1 MRFKEIFVRP
11 YMAIK
16 ITNKK
21 VVDFYQ
27 ANPNISVDHVNLLLV
42 DMMEKMVHDSINS
55 SMVSQLLERL
65 KNVESEVLS
74 TKESVTKLQPD
85 MLMNFSLKLIEMKK
99 EYMEDIRT
107 ILTTNVTEKIAPVM
121 KEYINHLIDKTAL
134 LFQDIPKSQDAL
146 SIKLQDSIRDLQK
159 SILEESKKVS
169 TGHTLQEFMF
179 SIEQKFNST
188 QLLLTSSSE
197 KMDYGL
203 KEIKLTQDHQH
214 SAMKELS
221 SMNQQ
226 SVQDLLR
233 KMDNSSSKGKVSES
247 VLFHILQTMY
257 PSAEL
262 NFVGTTKETG
272 DFMLERINKPK
283 LLIENKNWETNIPKD
298 EVEKFMRDTAIQ
310 NCCGLFLSQH
320 TGISHK
326 ENYEINV
333 QNGNVLI
340 YVHHVNNDFD
350 KIKMAIDIIDHFK
363 EQLDSLESD
372 VEVDTIPKD
381 VLKKINEEYNLFI
394 SRKTELQKYV
404 KDFSTKMCKQIED
417 IHIPS
422 LNLYLSTR
430 YTSVNNYIICD
441 CGKECKNK
449 QAYSAHKRG
458 CTK

>member
-1 MRFKEIFVRP
+1 MS
-11 YMAIK
+11 IK
-16 ITNKK
+16 LTNKK

-55 SMVSQLLERL
+55 SIVSQLLDRL
-65 KNVESEVLS
+65 QHVESEIKI
-74 TKESVTKLQPD
+74 TRESVTKLQPD
-85 MLMNFSLKLIEMKK
+85 MLMSFSVKLMEMKK
-99 EYMEDIRT
+99 EYMEDIRS

-121 KEYINHLIDKTAL
+121 KEYVSHLMDKTAL

-146 SIKLQDSIRDLQK
+146 SIKLQDSIRDIQK
-159 SILEESKKVS
+159 CIVDESKKVS
-169 TGHTLQEFMF
+169 TGQTLQEFMF
-179 SIEQKFNST
+179 SIEQKFNTT
-188 QLLLTSSSE
+188 QLLLNSSYE

-203 KEIKLTQDHQH
+203 KEIKLTQEHQH

-233 KMDNSSSKGKVSES
+233 KMDNSCSKGKVSETM
-247 VLFHILQTMY
+247 LFHILQTMF

-262 NFVGTTKETG
+262 DFVGTTKETG
-272 DFMLERINKPK
+272 DFILERTDKPK
-283 LLIENKNWETNIPKD
+283 LLIENKNWEKNVSKD
-298 EVEKFMRDTAIQ
+298 EVEKFMRDTSIQ

-326 ENYEINV
+326 ENFEINV
-333 QNGNVLI
+333 QNGNVLM
-340 YVHHVNNDFD
+340 YVHHVNNDFE
-350 KIKMAIDIIDHFK
+350 KIKIAIDIIDHFK
-363 EQLDSLESD
+363 EQLDSLDKD

-381 VLKKINEEYNLFI
+381 ILKKINDEYNAFI
-394 SRKTELQKYV
+394 SKKSEMQKYV
-404 KDFSTKMCKQIED
+404 KDFTTKMCKQIDD
-417 IHIPS
+417 ITIPS
-422 LNLYLSTR
+422 LSLYLSTK
-430 YTSVNNYIICD
+430 YTSVNNYIICE

-458 CTK
+458 CTALQKNEV

>member
-1 MRFKEIFVRP
+1 ME
-11 YMAIK
+11 IK

-42 DMMEKMVHDSINS
+42 DMMEKMVHDSINT

-65 KNVESEVLS
+65 KNVESEVVA
-74 TKESVTKLQPD
+74 TKDSITKLQPD
-85 MLMNFSLKLIEMKK
+85 MLMNFSMKLVEMKK

-107 ILTTNVTEKIAPVM
+107 ILSTNVTEKIAPVM

-169 TGHTLQEFMF
+169 TGNTLQEFMF
-179 SIEQKFNST
+179 SIEQKFSST
-188 QLLLTSSSE
+188 QLLLNSSYE

-272 DFMLERINKPK
+272 DFILERINKPK
-283 LLIENKNWETNIPKD
+283 LLIENKNWETTIPKD
-298 EVEKFMRDTAIQ
+298 EVEKFMRDTSIQ

-340 YVHHVNNDFD
+340 YVHHVNNDFE
-350 KIKMAIDIIDHFK
+350 KIKIAIDIIDHFK
-363 EQLDSLESD
+363 EQLDALESD

-394 SRKTELQKYV
+394 SKKTEMQKYV
-404 KDFSTKMCKQIED
+404 KDFTVKMCKQIED
-417 IHIPS
+417 INIPS
-422 LNLYLSTR
+422 LHLYLSTR
-430 YTSVNNYIICD
+430 YTSVNNYIICE

-458 CTK
+458 CAK

>member
-1 MRFKEIFVRP
+1 MS
-11 YMAIK
+11 IK

-21 VVDFYQ
+21 VVDFYN

-55 SMVSQLLERL
+55 SVVTQLLDRL
-65 KNVESEVLS
+65 KNVESEVIS
-74 TKESVTKLQPD
+74 TKETITKLQPD
-85 MLMNFSLKLIEMKK
+85 MLVNFSMKLIEMKK
-99 EYMEDIRT
+99 EYIEDIRT
-107 ILTTNVTEKIAPVM
+107 ILTSNVTEKIAPVM

-159 SILEESKKVS
+159 SIVDESKKVS
-169 TGHTLQEFMF
+169 SGQTLQEFMF

-188 QLLLTSSSE
+188 QLLLNSSYE

-203 KEIKLTQDHQH
+203 KEIKLTQEHQH

-233 KMDNSSSKGKVSES
+233 KMDNSCSKGKVSES
-247 VLFHILQTMY
+247 MLFHILQTMY

-272 DFMLERINKPK
+272 DFMLERTNKPK
-283 LLIENKNWETNIPKD
+283 LLIENKNWETNVSKD
-298 EVEKFMRDTAIQ
+298 EVEKFMRDTSIQ

-340 YVHHVNNDFD
+340 YVHNVNNDFE
-350 KIKMAIDIIDHFK
+350 KIKIAIDIIDHFK
-363 EQLDSLESD
+363 EQLDSLEQD
-372 VEVDTIPKD
+372 VEVDVIPKD
-381 VLKKINEEYNLFI
+381 VLKKINEEYKNFI
-394 SRKTELQKYV
+394 SKKTELQKYV
-404 KDFSTKMCKQIED
+404 KDVTTKMCKQIDE
-417 IHIPS
+417 INVPS

-430 YTSVNNYIICD
+430 YTSVNNYIICE

>member
-1 MRFKEIFVRP
+1 METI
-11 YMAIK
+11 YMEIK

-42 DMMEKMVHDSINS
+42 DMMEKMVHDSINT

-65 KNVESEVLS
+65 KNVESEVVA
-74 TKESVTKLQPD
+74 TKDSITKLQPD
-85 MLMNFSLKLIEMKK
+85 MLMNFSMKLVEMKK

-107 ILTTNVTEKIAPVM
+107 ILSTNVTEKIAPVM

-169 TGHTLQEFMF
+169 TGNTLQEFMF
-179 SIEQKFNST
+179 SIEQKFSST
-188 QLLLTSSSE
+188 QLLLNSSYE

-272 DFMLERINKPK
+272 DFILERINKPK
-283 LLIENKNWETNIPKD
+283 LLIENKNWETTIPKD
-298 EVEKFMRDTAIQ
+298 EVEKFMRDTSIQ

-340 YVHHVNNDFD
+340 YVHHVNNDFE
-350 KIKMAIDIIDHFK
+350 KIKIAIDIIDHFK
-363 EQLDSLESD
+363 EQLDALESD

-394 SRKTELQKYV
+394 SKKTEMQKYV
-404 KDFSTKMCKQIED
+404 KDFTVKMCKQIED
-417 IHIPS
+417 INIPS
-422 LNLYLSTR
+422 LHLYLSTR
-430 YTSVNNYIICD
+430 YTSVNNYIICE

-458 CTK
+458 CAK

>member
-1 MRFKEIFVRP
+1 MS
-11 YMAIK
+11 IK
-16 ITNKK
+16 LTNKK

-42 DMMEKMVHDSINS
+42 DMMEKMVHDSINTS
-55 SMVSQLLERL
+55 IVSQLLERL
-65 KNVESEVLS
+65 QHVETEIK
-74 TKESVTKLQPD
+74 TTRESVSKLQPD
-85 MLMNFSLKLIEMKK
+85 MMLSFSMKLMEMKK
-99 EYMEDIRT
+99 EYMEDIRG

-121 KEYINHLIDKTAL
+121 KEYINHLIDKIAL

-146 SIKLQDSIRDLQK
+146 SIKLQDSIRDIQRC
-159 SILEESKKVS
+159 IVEESKKVS
-169 TGHTLQEFMF
+169 TGQTLQEFMF

-188 QLLLTSSSE
+188 QLLLNSSYE

-203 KEIKLTQDHQH
+203 KEIKMTQEHQH
-214 SAMKELS
+214 TSMKELS

-233 KMDNSSSKGKVSES
+233 KMDNSCSKGKVSES
-247 VLFHILQTMY
+247 MLFHILQSMY

-262 NFVGTTKETG
+262 DFVGTTKETG
-272 DFMLERINKPK
+272 DFILERTNKPK
-283 LLIENKNWETNIPKD
+283 LLIENKNWETNVSRD
-298 EVEKFMRDTAIQ
+298 EVEKFMRDTSIQ

-333 QNGNVLI
+333 QNGNVLM
-340 YVHHVNNDFD
+340 YVHHVNNDFE
-350 KIKMAIDIIDHFK
+350 KIKIAIDIIDHFK
-363 EQLDSLESD
+363 EQLDSLEND

-381 VLKKINEEYNLFI
+381 VLKKINDEYKQFI
-394 SRKTELQKYV
+394 SKKSEAQKYV
-404 KDFSTKMCKQIED
+404 KDFTTKMCKHIDEIQ
-417 IHIPS
+417 IPS
-422 LNLYLSTR
+422 LALYLSTR
-430 YTSVNNYIICD
+430 YTSVNNYIICE

-458 CTK
+458 CNFMPTNEVF

>member
-1 MRFKEIFVRP
+1 ME
-11 YMAIK
+11 IK

-42 DMMEKMVHDSINS
+42 DMMKKMVHDSINT

-65 KNVESEVLS
+65 KNVESEVVA
-74 TKESVTKLQPD
+74 TKESITKLQPD
-85 MLMNFSLKLIEMKK
+85 MLMNFSMKLVEMKK

-107 ILTTNVTEKIAPVM
+107 ILSTNVTEKIAPVM

-159 SILEESKKVS
+159 SILEESKKVA
-169 TGHTLQEFMF
+169 TGNTLQEFMF

-188 QLLLTSSSE
+188 QLLLNSSYE

-272 DFMLERINKPK
+272 DFILERINKPK
-283 LLIENKNWETNIPKD
+283 LLIENKNWETTIPKD
-298 EVEKFMRDTAIQ
+298 EVEKFMRDTSIQ

-340 YVHHVNNDFD
+340 YVHHVNNDFE
-350 KIKMAIDIIDHFK
+350 KIKIAIDIIDHFK
-363 EQLDSLESD
+363 EQLDALESD

-394 SRKTELQKYV
+394 SKKTEMQKYV
-404 KDFSTKMCKQIED
+404 KDFTVKMCKQIED
-417 IHIPS
+417 INIPS
-422 LNLYLSTR
+422 LHLYLSTR
-430 YTSVNNYIICD
+430 YTSVNNYIICE

>member
-1 MRFKEIFVRP
+1 
-11 YMAIK
+11 MAIK
-16 ITNKK
+16 LTNKK
-21 VVDFYQ
+21 VVDFYH

-55 SMVSQLLERL
+55 SIVSQLLERL
-65 KNVESEVLS
+65 QNVESEIK
-74 TKESVTKLQPD
+74 TTRESVTKMQPD
-85 MLMNFSLKLIEMKK
+85 MLLSFSVKLMEMKK
-99 EYMEDIRT
+99 EYMEDIRS

-121 KEYINHLIDKTAL
+121 KEYVSHLMDKTAL

-146 SIKLQDSIRDLQK
+146 SIKLQDSIRDIQK
-159 SILEESKKVS
+159 CIVDESKKVS
-169 TGHTLQEFMF
+169 TGQTLQEFMF
-179 SIEQKFNST
+179 SIEQKFNTT
-188 QLLLTSSSE
+188 QLLLNSSYE

-233 KMDNSSSKGKVSES
+233 KMDNSCSKGKVSENM
-247 VLFHILQTMY
+247 LYHILQTMY

-262 NFVGTTKETG
+262 DFVGTSKETG
-272 DFMLERINKPK
+272 DFILERTDKPK
-283 LLIENKNWETNIPKD
+283 LLIENKNWEKNVSKD
-298 EVEKFMRDTAIQ
+298 EVDKFVRDTSIQ

-326 ENYEINV
+326 ENFEINV
-333 QNGNVLI
+333 QNGNVLM
-340 YVHHVNNDFD
+340 YVHHVNNDFE
-350 KIKMAIDIIDHFK
+350 KIKIAIDIIDHFK
-363 EQLDSLESD
+363 EQLDSLDKD

-381 VLKKINEEYNLFI
+381 MLKRINDEYIAYI
-394 SRKTELQKYV
+394 SKKSEAQKYV
-404 KDFSTKMCKQIED
+404 KDFTTKMCKHIDD
-417 IHIPS
+417 ITIPS
-422 LNLYLSTR
+422 LTLYLSTK
-430 YTSVNNYIICD
+430 YTSVNNYIICE

-458 CTK
+458 CSVLPKNEVI

>member
-1 MRFKEIFVRP
+1 
-11 YMAIK
+11 MAIK

-21 VVDFYQ
+21 VLDFYQ
-27 ANPNISVDHVNLLLV
+27 ANPNISIDHVNLLLV

-55 SMVSQLLERL
+55 SIVSQLLDRL
-65 KNVESEVLS
+65 KSVETEIK
-74 TKESVTKLQPD
+74 TTRESVAKLQPD
-85 MLMNFSLKLIEMKK
+85 MLLNFSMKLMEMKK

-107 ILTTNVTEKIAPVM
+107 ILTSNVTEKIAPVM
-121 KEYINHLIDKTAL
+121 KEYISHLIDKTAL

-146 SIKLQDSIRDLQK
+146 SIKLQDSIRDIQK
-159 SILEESKKVS
+159 CIVEESKKAS
-169 TGHTLQEFMF
+169 TGQTLQEFMF

-188 QLLLTSSSE
+188 QLLLNSSYE

-203 KEIKLTQDHQH
+203 KEIKLTQEHQH

-233 KMDNSSSKGKVSES
+233 KMDNSCSKGKVSETM
-247 VLFHILQTMY
+247 LFHILQTMY

-262 NFVGTTKETG
+262 EFVGTTKETG
-272 DFMLERINKPK
+272 DFMLERTNKPK
-283 LLIENKNWETNIPKD
+283 LLIENKNWETNVSKD
-298 EVEKFMRDTAIQ
+298 EVEKFMRDTSIQ

-326 ENYEINV
+326 ENFEINV

-340 YVHHVNNDFD
+340 YVHNVNNDFE
-350 KIKMAIDIIDHFK
+350 KIKIAIDIIDHFK
-363 EQLDSLESD
+363 AQIDSLEQD

-381 VLKKINEEYNLFI
+381 VLKQINDEYKLFI
-394 SRKTELQKYV
+394 SKKTEVQKYV
-404 KDFSTKMCKQIED
+404 KDFSMKMCKQIDD
-417 IHIPS
+417 IQMPS
-422 LNLYLSTR
+422 LNLYLSVR
-430 YTSVNNYIICD
+430 YTSINNNIICE

-458 CTK
+458 CSLLKNEVF